1 MAQNSGAGEWDPV
14 TVGHAIVVDLHTVRW
29 ALSAAPD
36 TDWIAAFRNAPMTK
50 SGSMEYVTTGSEP
63 KVAGHEIEWKVGP
76 KDHLDANIQ
85 VRQKVDAANAAY
97 PVVLARR
104 AEARDRAAVKK
115 QGDEDAIKEAQR
127 LLDEASGDA
136 G

>member
-14 TVGHAIVVDLHTVRW
+14 TVGRAVVVDLQTLRW
-29 ALSAAPD
+29 ALSAAPE

-50 SGSMEYVTTGSEP
+50 TGSMEYVMTGSEP
-63 KVAGHEIEWKVGP
+63 TVAGREIEWKVGQ

-85 VRQKVDAANAAY
+85 VRRKVDAANAAY
-97 PVVLARR
+97 PVVLARH
-104 AEARDRAAVKK
+104 ADARDRAAAKR

-127 LLDEASGDA
+127 LLDEASGTA